1 MARRNNLMTGNG
13 QANDDLNSTQQRRP
27 HRVPSMSGGN
37 SAYNG
42 VGDDDGQQSVYSMRS
57 NPFYP
62 SSGQSYIQ
70 KLNEEKKN
78 DHERRVQ
85 QIEEWG
91 FQNEETK
98 KIFEARMLRQQQLK
112 TKKKK
117 LTAQEK
123 YQKIIAQKE
132 MVERRK

>member
-1 MARRNNLMTGNG
+1 
-13 QANDDLNSTQQRRP
+13 
-27 HRVPSMSGGN
+27 
-37 SAYNG
+37 
-42 VGDDDGQQSVYSMRS
+42 MRS

-70 KLNEEKKN
+70 KVNEEKKN
-78 DHERRVQ
+78 EHERRLQ

-123 YQKIIAQKE
+123 Y
-132 MVERRK
+132 